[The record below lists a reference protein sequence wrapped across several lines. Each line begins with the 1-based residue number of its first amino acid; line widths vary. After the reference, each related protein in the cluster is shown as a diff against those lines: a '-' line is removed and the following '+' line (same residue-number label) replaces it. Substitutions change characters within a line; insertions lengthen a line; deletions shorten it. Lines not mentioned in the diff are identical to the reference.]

1 MNDGFNWHFPIEVAL
16 RLRIQEGKVAFDPT
30 IVPDYNDYYDRIKQ
44 IKEKKFVELLQQF
57 YDETPFRPFYK
68 AHQPI
73 YQECEQAMQK
83 VVDTI
88 DFGWYD
94 SFFGPRGNSTST
106 SAWAYSSDPP
116 TTPSTRCTKTVRRL
130 SMP

>member
-1 MNDGFNWHFPIEVAL
+1 MAL

-68 AHQPI
+68 AHQPL

-94 SFFGPRGNSTST
+94 TFFGPRGNKHFNICLGILIGPANYAINKMHKDGSE
-106 SAWAYSSDPP
+106 
-116 TTPSTRCTKTVRRL
+116 TT
-130 SMP
+130 